1 MESKWYE
8 QFFHGL
14 AVEFWRKAM
23 PEVQTRDEVDFLVDA
38 LNLQPGAGI
47 LDVPCG
53 LGRHSIE
60 LCRRGYQ
67 VTGVDLSEESIT
79 EAKRHA
85 AEAGLSAEWV
95 HADMTALDKVC
106 GRKKFDGAFCFGN
119 SFGYMNYNSTIDFLR
134 ALSSCLKVGAGFVLD
149 TGLAA
154 ESLLPNLQPRKW
166 YKIDDMYMLSDAAY
180 DGESSQLR
188 TQYTFIRDGGIQ
200 TGDATYSIYT
210 VAELKRLFA
219 MCDLEVR
226 NLYGSTKREPY
237 RYGNQRLLIVA
248 TSVQQGRLTPEY
260 DPLHQV
266 RQP

>member
-14 AVEFWRKAM
+14 AVDMWRKAM
-23 PEVQTRDEVDFLVDA
+23 PEEQTRDEVDFLVKT
-38 LNLQPGAGI
+38 LTLQQGASI

-67 VTGVDLSEESIT
+67 ITGIDLSEESLA
-79 EAKRHA
+79 EAKRNA
-85 AEAGLSAEWV
+85 ATAGLSVEWV
-95 HADMTALDKVC
+95 HADMTVLDKVC
-106 GRKKFDGAFCFGN
+106 GGKKFDSAFCFGN
-119 SFGYMNYNSTIDFLR
+119 SFGYVDYNRTIDFLR
-134 ALSSCLKVGAGFVLD
+134 AVSNSLKVGAGFVLD

-154 ESLLPNLQPRKW
+154 ESLLPNLQTRKW
-166 YKIDDMYMLSDAAY
+166 YKIDDMYMFSDATY

-188 TQYTFIRDGGIQ
+188 TQYTFIRDGQVQ
-200 TGDATYSIYT
+200 TGEAAYFIYT

-219 MCDLEVR
+219 ICDLQVR
-226 NLYGSTKREPY
+226 NLYSTTRWEPY

-248 TSVQQGRLTPEY
+248 TK
-260 DPLHQV
+260 
-266 RQP
+266 

>member
-14 AVEFWRKAM
+14 AVELWRKAV
-23 PEVQTRDEVDFLVDA
+23 PDVQTRDEVDFLVEA
-38 LNLQPGAGI
+38 LNLQLGASI

-67 VTGVDLSEESIT
+67 MTGVDLSEESIA
-79 EAKRHA
+79 EAKRYA
-85 AEAGLSAEWV
+85 AEAGLSVEWV
-95 HADMTALDKVC
+95 HADMTALDSVC
-106 GRKKFDGAFCFGN
+106 GRQKFDGAFCFGN
-119 SFGYMNYNSTIDFLR
+119 SFGYMDYKSTIGFLH
-134 ALSSCLKVGAGFVLD
+134 ALSSCLKVGAVFVLD

-154 ESLLPNLQPRKW
+154 ESLLPNLQTRKW
-166 YKIDDMYMLSDAAY
+166 YKIDDMYMFSDATY

-188 TQYTFIRDGGIQ
+188 TQYTFIRDGAIQ
-200 TGDATYSIYT
+200 TGVTTYFIYT
-210 VAELKRLFA
+210 VAELKRLFS

-226 NLYGSTKREPY
+226 NLYGSTKRELY

-248 TSVQQGRLTPEY
+248 GKK
-260 DPLHQV
+260 
-266 RQP
+266 